1 MNNPFAAINGTVRV
15 VLYLVFGV
23 GNVVIAYGVSK
34 GWAGDAEV
42 IAWNGLGA
50 VFGIVAASNVSTNE

>member
-50 VFGIVAASNVSTNE
+50 VFGIVAASNVSTDE